1 MDTPQVA
8 KGQSCCSCYFLE
20 VECIDLDEMRGKPKK
35 SFKRITEALTE
46 KFPQPLGML
55 DDMLTQIE
63 ELMETSKRS
72 SKRKS
77 SSSGT
82 TEPKAKKPKQQRVA
96 LNEAATAMHAELRA
110 MGFTLP
116 ADFGKVKW
124 EDFKTDSPTKV
135 DSIVQARQ
143 QVYANFHMREDRL
156 VAINIL
162 ATHWRNQ
169 HKTFVK
175 RTKEL
180 ASTET
185 GNKSPDACGNDI
197 DPETVERGEEGNDGK

>member
-1 MDTPQVA
+1 
-8 KGQSCCSCYFLE
+8 
-20 VECIDLDEMRGKPKK
+20 
-35 SFKRITEALTE
+35 
-46 KFPQPLGML
+46 ML

-63 ELMETSKRS
+63 ELSKHYSQYLADMQAVFHSLERLPIALLHAETSKTS

-96 LNEAATAMHAELRA
+96 QNEAATAMHAELRA
-110 MGFTLP
+110 MGFTSP

-135 DSIVQARQ
+135 DSLVQARQ
-143 QVYANFHMREDRL
+143 QVYANFHMRENRL

-162 ATHWRNQ
+162 ATQR
-169 HKTFVK
+169 KFFVK

-180 ASTET
+180 ASAET
-185 GNKSPDACGNDI
+185 VYAGSESPDACGNSI
-197 DPETVERGEEGNDGK
+197 DPEIVGRGEEGTNGE

>member
-1 MDTPQVA
+1 
-8 KGQSCCSCYFLE
+8 
-20 VECIDLDEMRGKPKK
+20 MRGKPKK

-63 ELMETSKRS
+63 ELMGKHYSQCLADTQAVFQTVWNAYIALLHAEISKTS

-110 MGFTLP
+110 MGFTSP

-124 EDFKTDSPTKV
+124 EDFKTESPT
-135 DSIVQARQ
+135 IT
-143 QVYANFHMREDRL
+143 FRL
-156 VAINIL
+156 LCTYLQSSCPVL
-162 ATHWRNQ
+162 P
-169 HKTFVK
+169 
-175 RTKEL
+175 
-180 ASTET
+180 T
-185 GNKSPDACGNDI
+185 GEHIKLVCH
-197 DPETVERGEEGNDGK
+197 